1 MSDPRVIEKVSD
13 ITATDIANYLRIAEP
28 STDDTMFINAS
39 LKVAKDFIL
48 KYTGI
53 EDEAALDAYADMI
66 IVVYVLCQDMYDT
79 RALYVNNGNLNRVV
93 ETILGMHQ
101 RNLL

>member
-1 MSDPRVIEKVSD
+1 MNAITKVSE
-13 ITATDIANYLRIAEP
+13 ITAYDIADYLRIAQ
-28 STDDTMFINAS
+28 TDASEINFFNMS

-53 EDEAALDAYADMI
+53 ADLTELDKYDDMI
-66 IVVYVLCQDMYDT
+66 TVVFVLCQDMYDT
-79 RALYVNNGNLNRVV
+79 RALYVDSKNINTVI